1 MRREP
6 LVPELPRS
14 ERNTKRR
21 VSGPFTDP
29 TRPDDLGCRYLGE
42 WHQRENNRPIEAAAL
57 RESLA
62 ARGYSSAYTAALL
75 RKVRS
80 PRSRLK

>member
-1 MRREP
+1 M
-6 LVPELPRS
+6 PERPRS
-14 ERNTKRR
+14 ERHTQSR

-29 TRPDDLGCRYLGE
+29 TRPDGLGCRYLGQ

-62 ARGYSSAYTAALL
+62 ARGYSSAYSAAHL
-75 RKVRS
+75 RKVRT